1 MSPTHVWIPVV
12 FYWLPMLIFFY
23 MGMDVLL
30 RNPKRTEHRLVSA
43 TILCYFL
50 MFLEEYFRYM
60 LPMEYSPLLAAVWFS
75 NVGILIPG
83 LGFHLIAR
91 LIGLHKR
98 MRRPWYPYLF
108 HILIL
113 AIPAG
118 LISQRSY
125 TSVELFTVSGVW
137 KWPVANGA
145 YYGTLTVSLLLS
157 FIPIAMLR
165 SARKWS
171 AADPAYQKHDG
182 IFKLLEYGSWVTFLW
197 VAVFGYFRFNE
208 VLPPYTYIYG
218 GLIWCFVLRL
228 SMQRYEFLN
237 HAGHRYKKMFQINSQ
252 AALLVS
258 LNGDIKEA
266 NLSADKMFGRLVP
279 GKTNLAGLGGAE
291 IVAKLKEQDDIG
303 ELEMVLH
310 SGDNQIEV
318 MINGDYVTVDH
329 ELHAVLLIRDIRLRN
344 QHLRQI
350 AFMAYHD
357 PLTGLPNRRQ
367 FYDKLEE
374 ALAEAGRTGG
384 ELAILLLDLDRFKQ
398 VNDRWGHE
406 AGDQM
411 LCKVAAMLHQ
421 LVQPDGLA
429 ARFGGDEF
437 VMFCPVGGEGLT
449 AAELERRLLAAA
461 AQATLDYEGE
471 VLKIDMSAGLSL
483 YPQDGSAPDALL
495 RQADKRMY
503 AIKRGL
509 TEGNHEI

>member
-23 MGMDVLL
+23 MGLDVLL
-30 RNPKRTEHRLVSA
+30 RNPKKIEHRLVSA

-75 NVGILIPG
+75 NAGILIPG

-108 HILIL
+108 HILAL

-118 LISQRSY
+118 LIGQRSY
-125 TSVELFTVSGVW
+125 TSVEQFMTSGVW

-145 YYGTLTVSLLLS
+145 YYGTLTASLLLS
-157 FIPIAMLR
+157 FVPIAMLR

-171 AADPAYQKHDG
+171 AADPAYQGHDG
-182 IFKLLEYGSWVTFLW
+182 IFRLLEYGSWVTFLW

-266 NLSADKMFGRLVP
+266 NPSADKMFGRLIP
-279 GKTNLAGLGGAE
+279 GKANLASLGGAE
-291 IVAKLKEQDDIG
+291 IVAKLKKQADIG

-310 SGDNQIEV
+310 SGDNQIEA

-374 ALAEAGRTGG
+374 ALEEARQTGG

-398 VNDRWGHE
+398 LNDRWGHE

-411 LCKVAAMLHQ
+411 LCKVAALIHQ

-437 VMFCPVGGEGLT
+437 VMFCPVEREGLT
-449 AAELERRLLAAA
+449 AADLERRLQTAAGH
-461 AQATLDYEGE
+461 ATLDYEGE

-483 YPQDGSAPDALL
+483 YPQDGSAPDELL

-503 AIKRGL
+503 AIKRGF